1 MYAEAHAVAR
11 VERSA
16 GRCTGGEK
24 ERLPG
29 TRMGALSRYIAAGL
43 ARRRRSKENPMV
55 KKLLVLLAVLALL
68 AAACGDGE
76 EDPLAELEDEE
87 AEEVDEANG
96 IDPEDPDTIPEDAVE
111 IFSWWTGAGEEAGL
125 LALIDMF
132 EQEYPQ
138 YEVVNSAVAGG
149 AGVDARA
156 VLTSRMQA
164 GDPPSTFQIH
174 AGRALLDTWVAADAM
189 EPLNFLYD
197 EEGWWDAFPET
208 LIELT
213 SDDEDNIYSVP
224 VNVHRSNVLFSNSE
238 AFEEHG
244 LTPPTTFDEFFEV
257 AEELEAAGVTP
268 LALGDNETWTLLH
281 TWETV
286 LLGTAGPDLYV
297 DLFAG
302 NADWTSPEV
311 VESFEMLDQMFAYIN
326 DDHAARNWQDAAELV
341 ATGDA
346 AMNIMGDWA
355 AGYFA
360 TDLELEPETDFGWNA
375 TPNTSGGFIFVI
387 DTFGL
392 PEGATPRDGTID
404 WLRVLG
410 SREGQEVFN
419 PLKGSIPARLD
430 ADTSVLN
437 EYGQST
443 FEDFQQDTLAPSLA
457 HNSAAP
463 PDFTGEALGA
473 LEVWMAQRDAD
484 QAVNTLQT
492 AAEDYLR

>member
-1 MYAEAHAVAR
+1 MKR
-11 VERSA
+11 
-16 GRCTGGEK
+16 
-24 ERLPG
+24 
-29 TRMGALSRYIAAGL
+29 
-43 ARRRRSKENPMV
+43 
-55 KKLLVLLAVLALL
+55 LLAVCAALALL
-68 AAACGDGE
+68 LAACAGE
-76 EDPLAELEDEE
+76 SEDPLAELDDDGEPGAADE
-87 AEEVDEANG
+87 V
-96 IDPEDPDTIPEDAVE
+96 DPEDPETIPEDAVE

-125 LALIDMF
+125 LALIELF
-132 EQEYPQ
+132 QERHPE

-197 EEGWWDAFPET
+197 EEGWWDVFPET

-213 SDDEDNIYSVP
+213 SDAEGNIYSVP
-224 VNVHRSNVLFSNSE
+224 VNVHRSNVLFSNTGV
-238 AFEEHG
+238 FEEHG
-244 LTPPTTFDEFFEV
+244 LEPPTTFDEFFSV

-268 LALGDNETWTLLH
+268 LALGSNETWTLLH

-286 LLGTAGPDLYV
+286 LLGTAGPELYV
-297 DLFAG
+297 DLFTG
-302 NADWTSPEV
+302 DADWTSPEV
-311 VESFEMLDQMFAYIN
+311 LESFEMLDQMFAYVN

-360 TDLELEPETDFGWNA
+360 TDLELEPGTDFGWNA
-375 TPNTSGGFIFVI
+375 TPNTDGSFIFVI

-392 PEGATPRDGTID
+392 PEGAPNREGTVD

-410 SREGQEVFN
+410 SKEGQEVFN

-430 ADTSVLN
+430 ADVSVLN

-443 FEDFQQDTLAPSLA
+443 FEDFQEATLAPSLA

-473 LEVWMAQRDAD
+473 IEVWTSQRDAER
-484 QAVNTLQT
+484 
-492 AAEDYLR
+492 AAEALEQAADSYLR

>member
-1 MYAEAHAVAR
+1 MM
-11 VERSA
+11 
-16 GRCTGGEK
+16 K
-24 ERLPG
+24 
-29 TRMGALSRYIAAGL
+29 RYIAIA
-43 ARRRRSKENPMV
+43 
-55 KKLLVLLAVLALL
+55 AVLALL
-68 AAACGDGE
+68 LAACNGAD
-76 EDPLAELEDEE
+76 EDPLAELDDPDAPDEE
-87 AEEVDEANG
+87 PAEGE
-96 IDPEDPDTIPEDAVE
+96 IDPEDPETIPEDAVE

-132 EQEYPQ
+132 QEQHPE

-156 VLTSRMQA
+156 VLTTRMQA

-197 EEGWWDAFPET
+197 DEGWWDVFPQT
-208 LIELT
+208 LIDLT
-213 SDDEDNIYSVP
+213 SDEDGNIYSVP
-224 VNVHRSNVLFSNSE
+224 VNVHRSNVLFSNSGL
-238 AFEEHG
+238 FEEHG
-244 LTPPTTFDEFFEV
+244 LEPPTTFDEFFAV

-286 LLGTAGPDLYV
+286 LLGTAGPEMYV

-302 NADWTSPEV
+302 EADWTAPEV
-311 VESFEMLDQMFAYIN
+311 VESFEMLDQMFAYVN

-341 ATGDA
+341 ATGEA

-375 TPNTSGGFIFVI
+375 TPNTEGSFIFVI

-392 PEGATPRDGTID
+392 PEGAPNREGTVD

-430 ADTSVLN
+430 ADTGVLN

-443 FEDFQQDTLAPSLA
+443 FEDFQDATLAPSLA
-457 HNSAAP
+457 HNSAAA
-463 PDFTGEALGA
+463 PDFTEEALGA
-473 LEVWMAQRDAD
+473 VEVFMAQRDPERAVQTLEQAAD
-484 QAVNTLQT
+484 S
-492 AAEDYLR
+492 YLR